1 MTDRVAIHRLLTGVP
16 GLDQILGGGL
26 PEFSFNLI
34 AGAPGA
40 GKTTL
45 AQQIMFALAG
55 PDRPALYFT
64 VVGEPPLKMLRYQQQ
79 FTFFDIARVNQTVR
93 YVNLSQDVISGTLE
107 KLLGRIVQQV
117 EATSPGVVIVDSFR
131 TVAQAAERAQ
141 NGDLDLQ
148 HFVQQLAIRLT
159 SWQATTF
166 LVGEYQSPAAEEN
179 PVFTVAD
186 GLLWLVQSLDRNS
199 MVRKIEVMKMRG
211 QAPIPGLHTF
221 RITNDGLQVFPRVI
235 VGPDEKSRPAGA
247 GAERKTRERLSIG
260 VKGLDEM
267 LGGGIPAGYSVLLT
281 GPSGSGKSV
290 LASEF
295 ISEGARREEPGII
308 AVFEKRPTDYSQ
320 DGPSGQRFERFVR
333 ERKVGIIH
341 SRPLDLSIDEML
353 HEIVEAI
360 HRLKARR
367 LVIDSLSGFQ
377 LALAPTFREDFRES
391 LYRMVA
397 VLTGMGITMIMTAEL
412 EDSYT
417 DLRFSP
423 HGTAFLTDAIIMQRY
438 IELQG
443 QLQRAMAVVKVR
455 GSAHS
460 KDLRTFEITE
470 KGIVMG
476 GALGEYE
483 GLLTGSPALIPSAL
497 PVTHQQKPRRRR
509 ASRSTDPEDD

>member
-1 MTDRVAIHRLLTGVP
+1 MPDRVAIRRLPTGVP

-45 AQQIMFALAG
+45 AQQIMFALAR
-55 PDRPALYFT
+55 PDRSALYFS

-79 FTFFDIARVNQTVR
+79 FSFFDMARVNESVR
-93 YVNLSQDVISGTLE
+93 YVNLSEDVVSGSLE
-107 KLLGRIVQQV
+107 ELMGRIVQEV
-117 EATSPGVVIVDSFR
+117 EATSPGVVVVDSFR
-131 TVAQAAERAQ
+131 TVTHAAEQ
-141 NGDLDLQ
+141 NGGLELQ
-148 HFVQQLAIRLT
+148 SFVKQLAVRLT
-159 SWQATTF
+159 SWEATTF
-166 LVGEYQSPAAEEN
+166 LVGEYQPTEAEQN

-186 GLLWLVQSLDRNS
+186 GLLWLDQSLDRNS
-199 MVRKIEVMKMRG
+199 MVRKMQIMKMRG

-221 RITNDGLQVFPRVI
+221 RITNDGVQVFPRVI
-235 VGPDEKSRPAGA
+235 VGAEGKQGPAVTTDKGKHKA
-247 GAERKTRERLSIG
+247 PERLSVG

-267 LGGGIPAGYSVLLT
+267 LGGGIPAGYSVLIA

-290 LASEF
+290 LATQF
-295 ISEGARREEPGII
+295 IAEGARRKEPGII
-308 AVFEKRPTDYSQ
+308 AVFEKRPTEYQQGAQQ
-320 DGPSGQRFERFVR
+320 DGQRFEQLVSRGNV
-333 ERKVGIIH
+333 KIIH
-341 SRPLDLSIDEML
+341 TRPLDLSIDEML

-360 HRLKARR
+360 HKIKARR
-367 LVIDSLSGFQ
+367 LVIDSLSGFE

-412 EDSYT
+412 QDTYM

-438 IELQG
+438 IELKG
-443 QLQRAMAVVKVR
+443 RLQRVMGVVKVR

-460 KDLRTFEITE
+460 KDLRGYEITDE
-470 KGIVMG
+470 GIVMG
-476 GALGEYE
+476 DTLGEYA
-483 GLLTGSPALIPSAL
+483 GLLTGNPQVAWKTASK
-497 PVTHQQKPRRRR
+497 TEGRKTRRPRGAAARR
-509 ASRSTDPEDD
+509 

>member
-1 MTDRVAIHRLLTGVP
+1 MTDRVAIRRLPTGVP

-45 AQQIMFALAG
+45 AQQIMFALSG
-55 PDRPALYFT
+55 PDRSALYFT

-79 FTFFDIARVNQTVR
+79 FTFFDVARVNESVR
-93 YVNLSQDVISGTLE
+93 YVNLSQDVVNGTLE
-107 KLLGRIVQQV
+107 KLLGRIVKEV
-117 EATSPGVVIVDSFR
+117 EATSPGVVVVDSFR
-131 TVAQAAERAQ
+131 TVAQAAEWAQ

-148 HFVQQLAIRLT
+148 HFVQQLAVRLT
-159 SWQATTF
+159 GWEATTF
-166 LVGEYQSPAAEEN
+166 LVGEYQPAEAEQN

-199 MVRKIEVMKMRG
+199 MVRKMQVMKMRG

-221 RITNDGLQVFPRVI
+221 RITDDGVQVFPRVI
-235 VGPDEKSRPAGA
+235 VGAEGKSRPAVTVA
-247 GAERKTRERLSIG
+247 KRKPRERLSLG

-267 LGGGIPAGYSVLLT
+267 LGGGIPGGYSVLLA

-290 LASEF
+290 LATEF
-295 ISEGARREEPGII
+295 ISEGARHDQPGII
-308 AVFEKRPTDYSQ
+308 AVFEKRPTEYSQ
-320 DGPSGQRFERFVR
+320 HGPSGQRFERLVR
-333 ERKVGIIH
+333 ERKVDIIH

-360 HRLKARR
+360 HRVKARR
-367 LVIDSLSGFQ
+367 LVIDSLSGFE

-397 VLTGMGITMIMTAEL
+397 VLTGMGITMMMTAEL
-412 EDSYT
+412 EDSYM

-438 IELQG
+438 IELKG
-443 QLQRAMAVVKVR
+443 QLQRIMAVVKVR

-460 KDLRTFEITE
+460 KDLRAFEITDQ
-470 KGIVMG
+470 GIVMG
-476 GALGEYE
+476 ETLGGYE
-483 GLLTGSPALIPSAL
+483 GLLTGSPELTPSV
-497 PVTHQQKPRRRR
+497 PPETDDHEPRRRR
-509 ASRSTDPEDD
+509 RQRPTRG

>member
-1 MTDRVAIHRLLTGVP
+1 MSDRVAIHRLPTGVP

-45 AQQIMFALAG
+45 AQQIMFALSG
-55 PDRPALYFT
+55 PDRPALYIS

-79 FTFFDIARVNQTVR
+79 FKFFDMARVNESVR
-93 YVNLSQDVISGTLE
+93 YVNLGPGGVNGSLE
-107 KLLGRIVQQV
+107 NLLGRIVQEV
-117 EATSPGVVIVDSFR
+117 ETTSPGVVVVDSFR
-131 TVAQAAERAQ
+131 TVAQVAEQ
-141 NGDLDLQ
+141 SKNGDVELQ
-148 HFVQQLAIRLT
+148 LFVQQLAVRLT
-159 SWQATTF
+159 GWQATTF
-166 LVGEYQSPAAEEN
+166 LVGEYHPSETEQS

-199 MVRKIEVMKMRG
+199 MVRKMQVMKMRG

-221 RITNDGLQVFPRVI
+221 RITGDGVQVFPRVI
-235 VGPDEKSRPAGA
+235 VGPEAKSTPAAA
-247 GAERKTRERLSIG
+247 GGKRKARERLSIG

-267 LGGGIPAGYSVLLT
+267 LGGGIPAGYSVLVA

-290 LASEF
+290 LATQF
-295 ISEGARREEPGII
+295 ITEGARQDEPGII
-308 AVFEKRPTDYSQ
+308 AVFEKRPGEHAQ
-320 DGPSGQRFERFVR
+320 GGPTSGERFDRLVR
-333 ERKVGIIH
+333 DRKVGIIH
-341 SRPLDLSIDEML
+341 TRPLDLSIDEML

-367 LVIDSLSGFQ
+367 LVIDSLSGFE

-397 VLTGMGITMIMTAEL
+397 VLTGMGITMLMTAEL
-412 EDSYT
+412 QDTYG

-438 IELQG
+438 IELEG
-443 QLQRAMAVVKVR
+443 RLRRIMAVVKVR

-460 KDLRTFEITE
+460 KDLRAFEITDE
-470 KGIVMG
+470 GIVMG
-476 GALGEYE
+476 ETLKGYE
-483 GLLTGSPALIPSAL
+483 GLLTGRPELIPGTRSK
-497 PVTHQQKPRRRR
+497 TGDQKPPRRR
-509 ASRSTDPEDD
+509 S